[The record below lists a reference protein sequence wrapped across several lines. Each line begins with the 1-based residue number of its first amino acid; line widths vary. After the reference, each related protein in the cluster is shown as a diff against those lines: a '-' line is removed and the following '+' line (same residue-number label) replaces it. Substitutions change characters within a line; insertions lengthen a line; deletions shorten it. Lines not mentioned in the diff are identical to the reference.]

1 MRFYIAKKSKTKE
14 YDNELQRIR
23 AEKNLSAYKL
33 SQLSNV
39 SPSMIYFLEKGK
51 IAKESTVFKICSALN
66 CSVDEFFDE
75 FKKTEIDKSQS
86 AKKYREKKK
95 EEDPDYYRRKRKES
109 YSRRKKEVGTS
120 GMYEWVKKY
129 GFSDFNEYNSYL
141 SWCRI
146 RKINSNVKS
155 PDFNKYFYLFR
166 KDREEGPKNTGK
178 YINTE
183 QFKNDKEYIKKTRR
197 YNSFSKIRFLRIKK
211 GYSIKDI
218 EKMTQLSAAT
228 ISYLEREPYFKNK
241 FSKKREYALKLCK
254 ALDCNIDDYFTVKSS
269 THTVEKKQKEVNLAT
284 EYPELIKEWDFSKN
298 KIAPTAFSP
307 KSKCYVWWKC
317 KDGHEWEA
325 SIFNRTKGKTR
336 CPYCSKTKDK
346 KLESEALIAK
356 YSELLEEW
364 NCEKN
369 EKSPNEFSPG
379 SSQKVWWKCEKG
391 HEWEA
396 EIRSRTKLG
405 ASCPICANRKI
416 LTGYNDFA
424 TKNPELLKEW
434 DYEKNEIDPTKIF
447 SGANML
453 AWWKCSKCGN
463 EWQSM
468 ICNRTCKNSGCP
480 ACSKKGPRR
489 K

>member
-1 MRFYIAKKSKTKE
+1 MRFYIAKKSKTKK

-23 AEKNLSAYKL
+23 EEKNLTKYKL
-33 SQLSNV
+33 SSFSGV
-39 SPSMIYFLEKGK
+39 S
-51 IAKESTVFKICSALN
+51 ESTIKLIEEGGRTKEPTALKLCIALN
-66 CSVDEFFDE
+66 YSIYDLFDE
-75 FKKTEIDKSQS
+75 VEISPDKHSQDVKKW
-86 AKKYREKKK
+86 REKKK
-95 EEDPDYYRRKRKES
+95 EEDPDYFRIKRKEC
-109 YSRRKKEVGTS
+109 YSRRKKEVGTV
-120 GMYEWVKKY
+120 GLYEWVKKY

-155 PDFNKYFYLFR
+155 PDFNKYFFLYR
-166 KDREEGPKNTGK
+166 KDKKEGPKNTNK

-183 QFKNDKEYIKKTRR
+183 QFKNDKEYIKKTHR

-218 EKMTQLSAAT
+218 EKMTQLSANT
-228 ISYLEREPYFKNK
+228 IYYLEREPYFKNR

-254 ALDCNIDDYFTVKSS
+254 ALDCNIDDYFTVKSD

-284 EYPELIKEWDFSKN
+284 EYPELIKEWYFSKN
-298 KIAPTAFSP
+298 KIEPTAFSP
-307 KSKCYVWWKC
+307 RSRCYVWWKC
-317 KDGHEWEA
+317 KDGHEWQA
-325 SIFNRTKGKTR
+325 SIYNRTKGKTK

-346 KLESEALIAK
+346 KLDEARIAK

-364 NCEKN
+364 NYEKN
-369 EKSPNEFSPG
+369 EKSPDEFSPG
-379 SSQKVWWKCEKG
+379 SSKKVWWKCEKG

-396 EIRSRTKLG
+396 VIRSRTKFG
-405 ASCPICANRKI
+405 VSCPYCANRKI

-424 TKNPELLKEW
+424 TKHPELLKEW
-434 DYEKNEIDPTKIF
+434 NYKKNKIDPTKIF
-447 SGANML
+447 SGSKML

-468 ICNRTCKNSGCP
+468 IYNRTCKNTGCP